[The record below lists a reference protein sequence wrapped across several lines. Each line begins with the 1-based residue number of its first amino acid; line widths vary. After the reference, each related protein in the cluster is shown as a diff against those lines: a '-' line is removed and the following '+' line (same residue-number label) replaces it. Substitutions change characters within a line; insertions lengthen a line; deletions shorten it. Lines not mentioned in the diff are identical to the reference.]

1 MSAFTNDSRAVL
13 NALGNPARWVVSPDR
28 NGCGCIEAT
37 RTLESNGHS
46 ATLATPLLVSERSTQ
61 DVQKLLSTMAACV
74 EVVDDQL
81 ARHIGVTAGLLSF
94 TNESGL
100 TFIDDTP
107 ENMAI
112 LAELRAQCRFATA
125 EEVAA

>member
-1 MSAFTNDSRAVL
+1 MNTTTNQAQEL
-13 NALGNPARWVVSPDR
+13 LQALGNPEGWAASSDR

-81 ARHIGVTAGLLSF
+81 AKHIGVTAGLLSF

-107 ENMAI
+107 ENKAV

-125 EEVAA
+125 EEVAS